1 MIPYG
6 KQNIS
11 EEDIQSVVDVMRSD
25 YLTQGPIT
33 PQFEK
38 VICDYTDASYAAATI
53 NATAALHIACLSLG
67 VKKGDIVW
75 TSPISFVASANC
87 AKYCGADVDFVDID
101 PLTYNMSAEA
111 LESKLRI
118 AKVNGTLP
126 KVVIPVHLSGQSCD
140 MESIF
145 ELSKKYSFKIIEDA
159 SHAIGGSYKSKKI
172 GSCEYSDICVFSF
185 HPVKIITTCEGG
197 VCTTNDKE
205 LFSKLYKLRSHGIVR
220 SQKEMV
226 NNTHGGWYYEQLELG
241 FNYRLNDLQS
251 ALGISQMKRVDSFV
265 IERHKIA
272 KRYDFLLGDLDYIQ
286 TPYQDKN
293 TYSSY
298 HLYIIKVKTNQK
310 YNRNRV
316 FEKLRNSGVFVNI
329 HYIPIY
335 LQPYYSSSY
344 KKEDFEKSNEYY
356 SEALSLPIYPG
367 LTEENIQHVV
377 DTIINPI
384 NFQNIF

>member
-145 ELSKKYSFKIIEDA
+145 ELSKNI
-159 SHAIGGSYKSKKI
+159 
-172 GSCEYSDICVFSF
+172 
-185 HPVKIITTCEGG
+185 
-197 VCTTNDKE
+197 
-205 LFSKLYKLRSHGIVR
+205 LLKLLKMPPMQLEVLT
-220 SQKEMV
+220 SQK
-226 NNTHGGWYYEQLELG
+226 
-241 FNYRLNDLQS
+241 
-251 ALGISQMKRVDSFV
+251 K
-265 IERHKIA
+265 
-272 KRYDFLLGDLDYIQ
+272 
-286 TPYQDKN
+286 
-293 TYSSY
+293 
-298 HLYIIKVKTNQK
+298 
-310 YNRNRV
+310 
-316 FEKLRNSGVFVNI
+316 
-329 HYIPIY
+329 
-335 LQPYYSSSY
+335 
-344 KKEDFEKSNEYY
+344 
-356 SEALSLPIYPG
+356 
-367 LTEENIQHVV
+367 
-377 DTIINPI
+377 
-384 NFQNIF
+384 